1 MTARVPLLG
10 KLSETLI
17 LIVVMVGVFLL
28 MWALNGSLFFQPRNF
43 QSMAFQL
50 PELGLLALAMMITML
65 TGGINLAI
73 IASANLS
80 GIVMAL
86 ILTQFITPETSA
98 AVSGLIVAL
107 AVSAGLLA
115 GLATGLLNGLLIA
128 VIEVSPIL
136 ATLGTMTLITGVNIV
151 LTKGYVLSG
160 LPDAV
165 RFVGNGAILGIPVP
179 LLIFLLC
186 AGLVA
191 LMLRRTPQGIN
202 MYLIGS
208 NPTATHFAGVDN
220 RKVLM
225 KTYLLS
231 GLLCGVAALVMISRF
246 NSAKA
251 DYGESYLLM
260 TILAAVLGGT
270 DAYGGFG
277 KVSGLVIALII
288 LQLVSSGLNLLG
300 VSAFLTIAVWGAIII
315 LVMGVNTLS
324 SRHRI
329 ARRSTPQPAGP
340 EEEQLS

>member
-1 MTARVPLLG
+1 
-10 KLSETLI
+10 
-17 LIVVMVGVFLL
+17 
-28 MWALNGSLFFQPRNF
+28 
-43 QSMAFQL
+43 
-50 PELGLLALAMMITML
+50 MMITML

-86 ILTQFITPETSA
+86 ILTQFITPETSGA
-98 AVSGLIVAL
+98 LSALIVLL
-107 AVSAGLLA
+107 AISAGLLA

-186 AGLVA
+186 AALVA

-202 MYLIGS
+202 MYMIGS

-231 GLLCGVAALVMISRF
+231 GLLCGVAALIMISRF

-300 VSAFLTIAVWGAIII
+300 VSAFLTIAVWGVIII

-324 SRHRI
+324 SRHRV
-329 ARRSTPQPAGP
+329 ARRSAPQPPGQP
-340 EEEQLS
+340 EEQLS